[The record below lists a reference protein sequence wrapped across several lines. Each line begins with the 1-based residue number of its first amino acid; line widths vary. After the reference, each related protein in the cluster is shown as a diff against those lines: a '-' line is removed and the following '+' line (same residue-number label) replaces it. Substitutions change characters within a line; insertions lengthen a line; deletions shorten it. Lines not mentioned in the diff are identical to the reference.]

1 MCVCVYIFFALLY
14 VFHSICTNNGKPNA
28 IGPNNVSSLLK
39 KSLGY
44 YYVRERE
51 KGEGYYLRRLDLV

>member
-1 MCVCVYIFFALLY
+1 MSSTL
-14 VFHSICTNNGKPNA
+14 CTNGKPNA

-44 YYVRERE
+44 YYVREGE
-51 KGEGYYLRRLDLV
+51 KGEGYSDVSTYSIGVVGHTHKKKRQQI